1 MLRLSV
7 PVRLVLSRLTL
18 PVMLALSLGMIV
30 AGQANR
36 NIGIV
41 LRGAVDEALAP
52 LYRVVSRPVDV
63 LISDRNALGAWI
75 GMHSE
80 VLRLQ
85 AENAQLKRWRSVA
98 LALAAQNQSLKSQL
112 HFVPTP
118 TPAFFTAR
126 VIADVGGLYAR
137 SVLVTVPRDSHGVAD
152 AIAMDGGGVVGR
164 VVQAGVRSAR
174 ILLITDLNSRIPVSI
189 GRHGEH
195 ALMAGTNGPAPR
207 LLFWPPARP
216 PADGAIVLTSAEGGI
231 FPDGLPIGVV
241 HYLGRNDPAVLPFAP
256 MDRLR
261 VLRLFE
267 YQRGFDSSSSK
278 ASEGFVQK
286 TRP

>member
-30 AGQANR
+30 AGQADR
-36 NIGIV
+36 NIGIA

-52 LYRVVSRPVDV
+52 LYRVVSRPMAV

-80 VLRLQ
+80 VRRLQ
-85 AENAQLKRWRSVA
+85 AENVQLKRWRSVA

-164 VVQAGVRSAR
+164 VVQAGARSAR

-189 GRHGEH
+189 GRNGEH
-195 ALMAGTNGPAPR
+195 ALMAGTNGPVPR
-207 LLFWPPARP
+207 LLFWPPGRP
-216 PADGAIVLTSAEGGI
+216 PAEGAVVLTSAEGGI

-241 HYLGRNDPAVLPFAP
+241 HYIGRNDPAVWPFAS
-256 MDRLR
+256 MNRLR

-267 YQRGFDSSSSK
+267 YQRGLNSFSSK
-278 ASEGFVQK
+278 ASESIVQK